1 MLHSI
6 IVTIADS
13 YNNQSLMFGE
23 VFQITLKDKPK
34 DNYLEVSI
42 YIYIYIERE
51 RERERETSNLSM
63 RGFMKSIIF

>member
-42 YIYIYIERE
+42 YIYIERE
-51 RERERETSNLSM
+51 RERD
-63 RGFMKSIIF
+63 I

>member
-1 MLHSI
+1 M
-6 IVTIADS
+6 TIADS

-51 RERERETSNLSM
+51 RERSNLSM

>member
-42 YIYIYIERE
+42 YIYIYRD
-51 RERERETSNLSM
+51 RERETSNLSM

>member
-42 YIYIYIERE
+42 YIYIY